1 MPDNLDP
8 WTSREST
15 KLRGLPI
22 QKDPAFCFQNQLLDV
37 RFGQVGKFYGLP
49 SSRDPLENEFTD
61 VTQSCWRQNAAGGF
75 VLLSR
80 SRLYWPFRDRM
91 ILPSEHLLLNGWPDG
106 MNLEELDTPIP
117 EIPTETDLKRMAQA
131 KAKGLPAPAPR
142 KPPKATAKGAL
153 KAPAKKRGRRCVH
166 MRPKWGPK
174 AVDLAGNG
182 MIMGDLATACYSM
195 RRCAKTSLME
205 FLFGAPARTQNPL
218 C

>member
-22 QKDPAFCFQNQLLDV
+22 QKDPAYCFQNQLLDV
-37 RFGQVGKFYGLP
+37 RFGQARKFYGLP

-61 VTQSCWRQNAAGGF
+61 VIQSW
-75 VLLSR
+75 
-80 SRLYWPFRDRM
+80 
-91 ILPSEHLLLNGWPDG
+91 
-106 MNLEELDTPIP
+106 
-117 EIPTETDLKRMAQA
+117 
-131 KAKGLPAPAPR
+131 
-142 KPPKATAKGAL
+142 
-153 KAPAKKRGRRCVH
+153 RGRRCVH
-166 MRPKWGPK
+166 MLPKWGPK

-195 RRCAKTSLME
+195 WRCAKTSLME
-205 FLFGAPARTQNPL
+205 FLFGAPARAQNSL